1 MTAKITA
8 DATGTKVTIGTAAED
23 ALQIDATAKTISAL
37 APYALEATPK
47 PGQVLQTLFFTDAG
61 GTLPAAIGNITQTTK
76 NITPK
81 STNSTIK
88 VTVSF
93 YGAPVA
99 TGSFINAAIRQTLP
113 VAAPVGAQIS
123 HGLTTVGVSQ
133 SVGMCVIEGLVSN
146 SALTPRGFQL
156 WANNATGVGGFISSM
171 VWTITEVQ
179 N

>member
-1 MTAKITA
+1 MTAKLTA
-8 DATGTKVTIGTAAED
+8 SADGTKVTIGTAAED

-61 GTLPAAIGNITQTTK
+61 STLPAIVGNITQTTK
-76 NITPK
+76 NFTPK

-93 YGAPVA
+93 YGAPVSG
-99 TGSFINAAIRQTLP
+99 GSFINAVIRQTIPVALP
-113 VAAPVGAQIS
+113 VSAQIS
-123 HGLTTVGVSQ
+123 HGLTTVGLTQ
-133 SVGMCVIEGLVSN
+133 SVGMCVLEGFVSN

-156 WANNATGVGGFISSM
+156 WANNATGAGGFINSM